1 MLSERFSCFF
11 SLTLELIRSTTKEVM
26 KDNLKINEKIKV
38 SSNGCAIVM
47 LPLMLGS
54 RRSNCYKDK
63 VKFIPN
69 FNQSQG

>member
-54 RRSNCYKDK
+54 RRSNCYK
-63 VKFIPN
+63 VKSIPN